1 MIHCAINDVR
11 DRSPGRLESDPHPTD
26 VQAHVDI
33 LLLKLMTIKKYC
45 PYASIIVSPI
55 LPTKSANLNKRCM
68 RFNTILGEFV
78 FNNKLASGMKLLNF
92 QEFVSWKGD
101 LCVLR
106 VDMGCWDTKTD
117 SYHVKDK
124 LHLGKRGVRLLA
136 HIVRE
141 CVLGNKQGKG
151 SSGSYRN
158 VITGNSGSAK
168 R

>member
-1 MIHCAINDVR
+1 M
-11 DRSPGRLESDPHPTD
+11 
-26 VQAHVDI
+26 
-33 LLLKLMTIKKYC
+33 
-45 PYASIIVSPI
+45 
-55 LPTKSANLNKRCM
+55 
-68 RFNTILGEFV
+68 
-78 FNNKLASGMKLLNF
+78 FNNKLASGIKLLNF

-158 VITGNSGSAK
+158 VITGSDRPGAGYWPGPGSPFLAGAGAGGGVFSRGRGRGRGSNPIFTPNIIPK
-168 R
+168 LLLKL